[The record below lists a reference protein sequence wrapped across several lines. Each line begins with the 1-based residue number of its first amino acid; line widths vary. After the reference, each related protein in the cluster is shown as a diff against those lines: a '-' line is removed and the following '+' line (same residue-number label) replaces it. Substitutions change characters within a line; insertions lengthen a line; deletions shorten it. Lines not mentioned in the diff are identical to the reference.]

1 MSIDLRKLKF
11 AQPKASG
18 FLLLAFLVG
27 LWEIASRLH
36 FVDSNYL
43 PPVST
48 IASKLYELVSSF
60 EIIRHLLI
68 SLKRVVLGYL
78 LGSSVGYVLGFLCG
92 YMHRA
97 YSLLELTVE
106 YLRPMP
112 SVALIPIGILFL
124 GMGDE
129 LNVAIIGWACSWPVF
144 INTMDGVRS
153 TDCILLNTARTFG
166 LNKART
172 ILKVVVPY
180 SLPFVFTGLRVGL
193 GIAVAV
199 VVITE
204 MVASGN
210 GLGFFIISTSI
221 SYRVPEM
228 YAGIVVVGLFGFL
241 LNWIFL
247 RVDGYILNWHKGF
260 LCLEK

>member
-1 MSIDLRKLKF
+1 MIYRYKTRF
-11 AQPKASG
+11 ARFNISG
-18 FLLLAFLVG
+18 FFLIALLVG
-27 LWEIASRLH
+27 IWETASRTGL
-36 FVDSNYL
+36 VDTNHL
-43 PPVST
+43 PPVSA
-48 IASKLYELVSSF
+48 IAASLYELVRTF
-60 EIIRHLLI
+60 EIVAHLLI
-68 SLKRVVLGYL
+68 SLKRVILGYL
-78 LGSSVGYVLGFLCG
+78 LGSAAGYVLGFFCG
-92 YMHRA
+92 YIPRVYA
-97 YSLLELTVE
+97 LLELTVE

-124 GMGDE
+124 GMGDG
-129 LNVAIIGWACSWPVF
+129 LNIAIIAWACSWPVF

-166 LNKART
+166 LNKIRT
-172 ILKVVVPY
+172 ILKVILPC

-221 SYRVPEM
+221 SFRISEM
-228 YAGIVVVGLFGFL
+228 YAGIVVVGLFGYFL
-241 LNWIFL
+241 NQVFLWIDSHVL
-247 RVDGYILNWHKGF
+247 RWHKGF
-260 LCLEK
+260 LCLGK